1 MIAGYLALG
10 KLFQQMPEP
19 YSRKEE
25 IMPEETEV
33 EKPSA
38 IQKALTRVAKKRA
51 LKRHYPE
58 TTAADP
64 ISRPAV
70 GAKAL
75 TEIDTRLTAA
85 IQLRSEALHKVSLLV
100 YWQDKLARVTAE
112 IDQLISYQRRL
123 TGQPETTPH
132 FPVGGTGSNPAVPGY
147 SFNQDIPPNAG
158 SIPAKLPKVGP
169 NAADQVRS
177 EGGFS

>member
-1 MIAGYLALG
+1 MDDFKPIQEPETYQTRKIG
-10 KLFQQMPEP
+10 KP
-19 YSRKEE
+19 R
-25 IMPEETEV
+25 
-33 EKPSA
+33 
-38 IQKALTRVAKKRA
+38 KRA
-51 LKRHYPE
+51 RKSRANPVQYESPVMKPRSLG
-58 TTAADP
+58 TT
-64 ISRPAV
+64 S
-70 GAKAL
+70 KAL